1 MIRQCTVFS
10 VLYAFFPCSFNLCA
24 SSVVVDEK
32 DIIPLME
39 EEFPQLYLSPVTAK
53 MMWQK
58 QMRQISNLAKTAR
71 PRKPKMVEQRI
82 EESKKKQEAL
92 MNIMRKD
99 VEHNKRLVSA
109 SLNVNWLQSE
119 HPIVFSRELE
129 LKKRELV
136 I

>member
-1 MIRQCTVFS
+1 MIFTYFHASILCTVFA
-10 VLYAFFPCSFNLCA
+10 VFGAFCLCCFNLFA

-58 QMRQISNLAKTAR
+58 QMRQISNLTKAAR
-71 PRKPKMVEQRI
+71 PRKPEMVEQRI

-92 MNIMRKD
+92 MNIMRKE

-109 SLNVNWLQSE
+109 LLNVD
-119 HPIVFSRELE
+119 
-129 LKKRELV
+129 
-136 I
+136 